1 MQFQL
6 LNSLD
11 MNYVPSLKSKDVHLV
26 GFAELGMAYFRD
38 YLVFAFGFTM
48 EDAIGLCERINH
60 SDEAGTIYPL
70 GFLTGLPVRFFRSPL
85 NARNIDRFRVCLRDA
100 FVANR
105 DYCKSPEMVFHY
117 GCAISNRDEIIDET
131 IRMANKVM
139 DDPSLKLVTI
149 VADSTLAVTD
159 LQKESFLIR

>member
-1 MQFQL
+1 
-6 LNSLD
+6 
-11 MNYVPSLKSKDVHLV
+11 
-26 GFAELGMAYFRD
+26 
-38 YLVFAFGFTM
+38 
-48 EDAIGLCERINH
+48 
-60 SDEAGTIYPL
+60 
-70 GFLTGLPVRFFRSPL
+70 
-85 NARNIDRFRVCLRDA
+85 
-100 FVANR
+100 
-105 DYCKSPEMVFHY
+105 MVFHY